1 MGDTIYSYAD
11 DFSEGRDYLE
21 EGGGYAGEG
30 DIGEVE
36 GGGGVRKFFRLLF
49 LKYGL

>member
-1 MGDTIYSYAD
+1 MGDTVYTYAD

-36 GGGGVRKFFRLLF
+36 GGGGVIPAMDFH
-49 LKYGL
+49 GIIVA

>member
-1 MGDTIYSYAD
+1 MGDTVYTYAD

-30 DIGEVE
+30 DFGKVE
-36 GGGGVRKFFRLLF
+36 GGGGVRFF
-49 LKYGL
+49 